1 MSVQITGGNVLRLGG
16 NSRGDD
22 GASAMETSSTVDAG
36 VVAGVAAQVPKAS
49 AAAPLLVKIVQ
60 NLEEDPTNEK
70 FRSINL
76 DGKAG
81 AKLVCEPA
89 AMTLLATVGF
99 VQEGNRLVASGA
111 PPAGAA
117 AAVAKAL
124 TQAPRPVAQQLNA
137 DGTPKA
143 VIKASNPEPPTAKQ
157 QARRLV
163 EEKEAREKAETKRQ
177 RLETLEKIKK
187 DNHARKHDENWTTT
201 EGVTKG
207 GKDINTFRGKYGE
220 DGG

>member
-36 VVAGVAAQVPKAS
+36 VVASVAAQVPKAS

-60 NLEEDPTNEK
+60 NLEKDPTNEK

-111 PPAGAA
+111 PPAGAGRGWTRYQRRTSA
-117 AAVAKAL
+117 STLRASS
-124 TQAPRPVAQQLNA
+124 AP
-137 DGTPKA
+137 
-143 VIKASNPEPPTAKQ
+143 PPTAISRSRIWAQ
-157 QARRLV
+157 TDRIAARRSDS
-163 EEKEAREKAETKRQ
+163 ARAA
-177 RLETLEKIKK
+177 
-187 DNHARKHDENWTTT
+187 ARRRARARSAFS
-201 EGVTKG
+201 VAV
-207 GKDINTFRGKYGE
+207 
-220 DGG
+220 

>member
-1 MSVQITGGNVLRLGG
+1 MSAITITGGNATLNLNRT
-16 NSRGDD
+16 
-22 GASAMETSSTVDAG
+22 ASTADASL
-36 VVAGVAAQVPKAS
+36 VASVAAQVPKTS

-60 NLEEDPTNEK
+60 NLERDPSNEK

-76 DGKAG
+76 EGKAG
-81 AKLVCEPA
+81 AKLVSEPA

-99 VQEGNRLVASGA
+99 ETQGSRLVASGA

-117 AAVAKAL
+117 AAVARAL
-124 TQAPRPVAQQLNA
+124 APPPLRSSPQLNA
-137 DGTPKA
+137 DGTPK
-143 VIKASNPEPPTAKQ
+143 VVVKESNDGPLTLKQ
-157 QARRLV
+157 QARRDA
-163 EEKEAREKAETKRQ
+163 EQKAAREKAEAKRQ

-201 EGVTKG
+201 EGVQKG

-220 DGG
+220 DKGG

>member
-1 MSVQITGGNVLRLGG
+1 MSVLILGG
-16 NSRGDD
+16 N
-22 GASAMETSSTVDAG
+22 GAPTSAASTVNSS
-36 VVAGVAAQVPKAS
+36 VVASVAAQVPKTS

-60 NLEEDPTNEK
+60 NLERDPSNEK

-76 DGKAG
+76 EGKAG
-81 AKLVCEPA
+81 AKLVSEPA

-99 VQEGNRLVASGA
+99 ETQGSRLVASGA

-117 AAVAKAL
+117 AAVARAL
-124 TQAPRPVAQQLNA
+124 APPPLRSSPQLNA
-137 DGTPKA
+137 DGTPK
-143 VIKASNPEPPTAKQ
+143 VVVKESNDGPLTLKQ
-157 QARRLV
+157 QARRDA
-163 EEKEAREKAETKRQ
+163 EQKAAREKEESKRQ

-201 EGVTKG
+201 EGVQKG

-220 DGG
+220 DKGG

>member
-1 MSVQITGGNVLRLGG
+1 MSAITITGGNATLNLNRT
-16 NSRGDD
+16 
-22 GASAMETSSTVDAG
+22 ASTADASL
-36 VVAGVAAQVPKAS
+36 VASVAAQVPKTS

-60 NLEEDPTNEK
+60 NLERDPTNEK

-76 DGKAG
+76 EGKAG
-81 AKLVCEPA
+81 AKLVSEPA

-99 VQEGNRLVASGA
+99 ETQGSRLVASGA

-117 AAVAKAL
+117 AAVARAL
-124 TQAPRPVAQQLNA
+124 APPPLRSSPQLNA
-137 DGTPKA
+137 DGTPK
-143 VIKASNPEPPTAKQ
+143 VVVKESNDGPLTLKQ
-157 QARRLV
+157 QARRDA
-163 EEKEAREKAETKRQ
+163 EQKAAREKAEAKRQ

-201 EGVTKG
+201 EGVQKG

-220 DGG
+220 DKGG

>member
-1 MSVQITGGNVLRLGG
+1 MSAITITGGNATLNLNRT
-16 NSRGDD
+16 
-22 GASAMETSSTVDAG
+22 ASTADASL
-36 VVAGVAAQVPKAS
+36 VASVAAQVPKTS

-60 NLEEDPTNEK
+60 NLERDPTNEK

-76 DGKAG
+76 EGKAG
-81 AKLVCEPA
+81 AKLVSEPA

-99 VQEGNRLVASGA
+99 ETQGSRLVAAGA

-117 AAVAKAL
+117 AAVARAL
-124 TQAPRPVAQQLNA
+124 APPAPLRSSPQLNA
-137 DGTPKA
+137 DGTPK
-143 VIKASNPEPPTAKQ
+143 VVVKESQPEKLSLKQ
-157 QARRLV
+157 QARRDA
-163 EEKEAREKAETKRQ
+163 EEKEAREKAEAKRQ

-201 EGVTKG
+201 EGVQKG

-220 DGG
+220 DKGG

>member
-1 MSVQITGGNVLRLGG
+1 MSVLILGG
-16 NSRGDD
+16 NGAPTSA
-22 GASAMETSSTVDAG
+22 ASAADASL
-36 VVAGVAAQVPKAS
+36 VASVAAQVPKTS

-60 NLEEDPTNEK
+60 NLERDPSNEK

-76 DGKAG
+76 EGKAG
-81 AKLVCEPA
+81 AKLVSEPA

-99 VQEGNRLVASGA
+99 ETQGSRLVAAGA

-117 AAVAKAL
+117 AAVARAL
-124 TQAPRPVAQQLNA
+124 APPPLRSSPQLNA
-137 DGTPKA
+137 DGTPK
-143 VIKASNPEPPTAKQ
+143 VVVKESNDGPLTLKQ
-157 QARRLV
+157 QARRDA
-163 EEKEAREKAETKRQ
+163 EQKAAREKEESKRQ

-201 EGVTKG
+201 EGVQKG

-220 DGG
+220 DKGG

>member
-1 MSVQITGGNVLRLGG
+1 MSVLILGG
-16 NSRGDD
+16 N
-22 GASAMETSSTVDAG
+22 GAPASMDAASTVNSS
-36 VVAGVAAQVPKAS
+36 VVASVAAQVPKTS

-60 NLEEDPTNEK
+60 NLERDPTNEK

-76 DGKAG
+76 EGKAG
-81 AKLVCEPA
+81 AKLVSEPA

-99 VQEGNRLVASGA
+99 ETQGSRLVASGA

-117 AAVAKAL
+117 AAVARAL
-124 TQAPRPVAQQLNA
+124 APPPLRSSPQLNA
-137 DGTPKA
+137 DGTPK
-143 VIKASNPEPPTAKQ
+143 VVVKESNDGPLTLKQ
-157 QARRLV
+157 QARRDA
-163 EEKEAREKAETKRQ
+163 EQKAAREKEESKRQ

-201 EGVTKG
+201 EGVQKG

-220 DGG
+220 DKGG

>member
-1 MSVQITGGNVLRLGG
+1 MSAITITGGNATLNLNRT
-16 NSRGDD
+16 
-22 GASAMETSSTVDAG
+22 ASTADASL
-36 VVAGVAAQVPKAS
+36 VASVAAQVPKTS

-60 NLEEDPTNEK
+60 NLERDPSNEK

-76 DGKAG
+76 EGKAG
-81 AKLVCEPA
+81 AKLVSEPA

-99 VQEGNRLVASGA
+99 ETQGSRLVASGA

-117 AAVAKAL
+117 AAVARAL
-124 TQAPRPVAQQLNA
+124 APPPLRSSPQLNA
-137 DGTPKA
+137 DGTPK
-143 VIKASNPEPPTAKQ
+143 VVVKESQPEKLSLKQ
-157 QARRLV
+157 QARRDA
-163 EEKEAREKAETKRQ
+163 EEKEAREKAEAKRQ

-201 EGVTKG
+201 EGVQKG

-220 DGG
+220 DKGG